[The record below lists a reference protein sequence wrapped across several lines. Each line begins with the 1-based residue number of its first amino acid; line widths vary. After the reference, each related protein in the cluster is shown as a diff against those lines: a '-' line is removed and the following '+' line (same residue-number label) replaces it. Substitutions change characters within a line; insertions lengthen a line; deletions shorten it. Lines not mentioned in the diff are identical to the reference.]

1 MIRAAFAAALMFCSL
16 NGVAF
21 ADTHEVKML
30 NRGANGPMDYDPA
43 YLVVKP
49 GDTVK
54 FLPTVKGHN
63 AATIAG
69 FLPEGAQPFLGKIN
83 QEIAVTLDKEGIYG
97 VKCSPHFDMGMVMLI
112 QVGAGKADA
121 IELPEKLPP
130 SALKRFNTIIHAAK
144 QAGL

>member
-1 MIRAAFAAALMFCSL
+1 MIRTALAAVLLCSL
-16 NGVAF
+16 SSLAW

-30 NRGANGPMDYDPA
+30 NRGPNGPMDYDPA

-63 AATIAG
+63 VATIDG
-69 FLPEGAQPFLGKIN
+69 FIPEGAEPFLSKIN
-83 QEIAVTLDKEGIYG
+83 QEFEVTLEEEGTYG

-112 QVGAGKADA
+112 QVGERKA
-121 IELPEKLPP
+121 EEVKLPEKLPP
-130 SALKRFNTIIHAAK
+130 SARKRFTKIIETAK